1 MRRFS
6 LLTAL
11 CLVAA
16 PAEAAVYKCP
26 TTPASYTDGQSLA
39 DGWQVWVEGAKQ
51 ANVERWTNGVVF
63 FHPAVGS
70 APPSVELQCLA
81 SAKVEGGLVP
91 VEARKS
97 FDRRMRCTFDKA
109 GQSFDC
115 R

>member
-1 MRRFS
+1 MRRAI
-6 LLTAL
+6 LLAAL
-11 CLVAA
+11 VLAA
-16 PAEAAVYKCP
+16 PAQAAVYKCP
-26 TTPASYTDGQSLA
+26 PAPATYADSQSIA

-51 ANVERWTNGVVF
+51 AAIERWSNGVVF

-81 SAKVEGGLVP
+81 TAKVEGGQVP

-97 FDRRMRCTFDKA
+97 FDRRMRCTFDKVA
-109 GQSFDC
+109 QSFDC